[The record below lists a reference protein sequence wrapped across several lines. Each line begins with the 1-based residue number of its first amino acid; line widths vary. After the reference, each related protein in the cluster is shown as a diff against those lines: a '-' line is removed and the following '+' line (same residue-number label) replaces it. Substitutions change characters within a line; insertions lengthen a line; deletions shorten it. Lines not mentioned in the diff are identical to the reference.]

1 MRHPRTQEPIWFN
14 HGTFFHVSTL
24 EPVIRQALLKEFR
37 EEDLPQNTYYG
48 DGTPIEPEVLEHL
61 RSAYQQ
67 AMVVFPW
74 QQGDVVL
81 LDNMLAL
88 HARRP
93 FSGPRKIL
101 VAMAEAC
108 RGADLGHDGGRLRR
122 HARLRQRHLDR
133 KSVV

>member
-1 MRHPRTQEPIWFN
+1 MNGFE
-14 HGTFFHVSTL
+14 
-24 EPVIRQALLKEFR
+24 

-48 DGTPIEPEVLEHL
+48 DGTPIEPDVLDHL
-61 RSAYQQ
+61 RATYQQ

-74 QQGDVVL
+74 QKGDVLL

-93 FSGPRKIL
+93 FIGPRKIL

-108 RGADLGHDGGRLRR
+108 RSTDVDLNLQEG
-122 HARLRQRHLDR
+122 Q
-133 KSVV
+133 VC